1 MRLDVHQAWRRLS
14 AAQLSGVTVALGVAL
29 IQVLVASLFG
39 LPLALA
45 ATSGAVCTGLP
56 DVPNPP
62 HRVLG
67 RVLPAV
73 LIVTVVTLMV
83 GLCRETPL
91 AMVLLIAS
99 VAFVT
104 LMAMAWGPRAGP
116 LSFSGVLALVFAMAW
131 KAPPTPR
138 EALIHAAWVLLG
150 AALYVIWARAVA
162 WWMRRR
168 YRELA
173 LARAMR
179 ACAQRLR
186 SRAVRIAGEIASQD
200 DTIRASIADDS
211 EFAEALQAAR
221 DQVFA
226 ARFSPRSRRQ
236 IAMVLGLI
244 ELRDLLLASRL
255 DVHLLGDDAAAR
267 HWRAGLAVTLRQLAQ
282 TLNALAAAVDRG
294 QPAPAVSAQA
304 LRRKMEERLA
314 GGPADAGDPR
324 QHLIDALQ
332 VRLGHMLDDVA
343 EMAESLTGPDREL
356 PWSHEQLQ
364 LFVSPEGWPLAALKP
379 HLSLQ
384 SSVMRHALRGSLAMS
399 FAYALGLA
407 LPWAAHPHW
416 LVLSVAVVL
425 RGNLE
430 QTLSR
435 RNDRII
441 GTVIGCLLAAALAHL
456 EVWLHAPLLLELVFL
471 AAVGTSHAYVN
482 QRYRVAATAATLMAL
497 MQPLLLAPQAGPA
510 AAERLADTVIGALLA
525 WAFCFVLPSWER
537 NSQLRLCRQLAQAL
551 SRHAGNVLCWAP
563 SREQQ
568 LAQRLSRQQAYTALM
583 AMAAA
588 AQRTRVEPRQVQ
600 VPEPELEA
608 VLTHGYRFMALLGAL
623 QQMLSRRQG
632 YLDAAQA
639 RPALESARLHCTQA
653 LAPHGSKEG
662 QTDPVDD
669 SDVLSADWP
678 DHDSNADVTPWLL
691 RRLGIAGRAS
701 QRLAGALAALRQAV
715 GKGQAA

>member
-1 MRLDVHQAWRRLS
+1 MQLELLHAWRRLS
-14 AAQLSGVTVALGVAL
+14 AAQLSGITVALGVAL
-29 IQVLVASLFG
+29 IQILVASLFG

-67 RVLPAV
+67 RVLPAA

-83 GLCRETPL
+83 GLCRDTPW

-104 LMAMAWGPRAGP
+104 LMPMAWGPRAGP
-116 LSFSGVLALVFAMAW
+116 LSFTGVLALVFAMAW
-131 KAPPTPR
+131 KAPASAH
-138 EALIHAAWVLLG
+138 EAVVHAGWVALG
-150 AALYVIWARAVA
+150 AAFYVVWARTMA

-186 SRAVRIAGEIASQD
+186 SRAARVAGEIASQD

-211 EFAEALQAAR
+211 IFAEALQAAR

-226 ARFSPRSRRQ
+226 ARSSPASRRQ

-255 DVHLLGDDAAAR
+255 DLHLLGDDAAAR

-282 TLNALAAAVDRG
+282 TLNALAAAVD
-294 QPAPAVSAQA
+294 QALPAPLVSAQA
-304 LRRKMEERLA
+304 LRHKMEERLA
-314 GGPADAGDPR
+314 GGPADENDQR
-324 QHLIDALQ
+324 LHLVHALQ

-343 EMAESLTGPDREL
+343 GMAERLSGPDREV
-356 PWSHEQLQ
+356 PWSYEQLQ

-384 SSVMRHALRGSLAMS
+384 SSVMRHALRGALAMS
-399 FAYALGLA
+399 LAYALGLA

-441 GTVIGCLLAAALAHL
+441 GTVIGCLLAVALAHL
-456 EVWLHAPLLLELVFL
+456 EAWLHMPLLLELVFL

-497 MQPLLLAPQAGPA
+497 MQPLLLSPHAGPA

-563 SREQQ
+563 SHEQQ

-600 VPEPELEA
+600 VPEQELEA

-623 QQMLSRRQG
+623 QQMLSRRQDH
-632 YLDAAQA
+632 LTAEQA
-639 RPALESARLHCTQA
+639 RPALDAARQHCTQVLTQRRSEWVQGSDPDEAAA
-653 LAPHGSKEG
+653 LM
-662 QTDPVDD
+662 
-669 SDVLSADWP
+669 ADWP

-691 RRLGIAGRAS
+691 RRLGIAQLAS
-701 QRLAGALAALRQAV
+701 LRLAGALAGLRQAV
-715 GKGQAA
+715 GKA